1 MTVEPEGERQGLS
14 VREALV
20 VRAAAAGMGSDETA
34 ARLGMTGHDVEVVLR
49 AVMTKLGAASRIQAV
64 VIALRRGL
72 IDRPAGR

>member
-20 VRAAAAGMGSDETA
+20 VRAAAAGMGSDGTA
-34 ARLGMTGHDVEVVLR
+34 TRLGMAAHDVEVVLR
-49 AVMTKLGAASRIQAV
+49 AAMIKLGAGSRIEAV

-72 IDRPAGR
+72 IDRPAGQ

>member
-14 VREALV
+14 VREAPV
-20 VRAAAAGMGSDETA
+20 VQAAAAGMGSDETA
-34 ARLGMTGHDVEVVLR
+34 AWLAMTGRDVEVVLR
-49 AVMTKLGAASRIQAV
+49 AAMTKLGAGSRIEAV

>member
-1 MTVEPEGERQGLS
+1 MTVEPESERQSLS

-34 ARLGMTGHDVEVVLR
+34 ARLGTTVHDVEVVLR
-49 AVMTKLGAASRIQAV
+49 AAMTKLGAGSRIEAV